1 MQSAMI
7 ANYRLNGSRQPI
19 PALRD
24 MLCQGLLSGSDGTHQ
39 GPCKAV
45 RYRLR
50 PISSFMISLVP
61 P

>member
-1 MQSAMI
+1 MHMQAAMI
-7 ANYRLNGSRQPI
+7 ADLNASRQPI
-19 PALRD
+19 PAVRD
-24 MLCQGLLSGSDGTHQ
+24 GLCQGLRSRSDGTHQ
-39 GPCKAV
+39 SPSKAV